1 MFRVWRHED
10 AEVTAAAF
18 ITVPL
23 LYPADGGQGTG
34 CGGDEKLGICRL
46 QIRSWGQSAVG
57 RISRQPVHLFM
68 SKMFYKRGAA
78 ACNRGNLL
86 LLVGGLLY

>member
-1 MFRVWRHED
+1 MFSVWRHGD

-23 LYPADGGQGTG
+23 LYGGGQGTG

-46 QIRSWGQSAVG
+46 QIRSWGQSAA
-57 RISRQPVHLFM
+57 
-68 SKMFYKRGAA
+68 GAGA
-78 ACNRGNLL
+78 
-86 LLVGGLLY
+86 LVYV

>member
-23 LYPADGGQGTG
+23 LYPAHGGQGTG

-46 QIRSWGQSAVG
+46 QIRSWGQSAA
-57 RISRQPVHLFM
+57 
-68 SKMFYKRGAA
+68 GAGA
-78 ACNRGNLL
+78 
-86 LLVGGLLY
+86 LVYV